1 MLGVLGVCGIDE
13 QERAAGEG
21 GNVRRLVGSEPRV
34 QGREDRAE
42 LGEGDEE
49 RQHVEVRVRPGD
61 HSITVADT
69 ELSEC
74 PRQPISGSVE
84 LRVGEDGSSERGRN
98 AVRNDCRVAPEDVSD
113 EERMD
118 GIRSGH

>member
-1 MLGVLGVCGIDE
+1 
-13 QERAAGEG
+13 
-21 GNVRRLVGSEPRV
+21 
-34 QGREDRAE
+34 
-42 LGEGDEE
+42 
-49 RQHVEVRVRPGD
+49 
-61 HSITVADT
+61 VADT

-84 LRVGEDGSSERGRN
+84 LRVGEDGSSERRRN